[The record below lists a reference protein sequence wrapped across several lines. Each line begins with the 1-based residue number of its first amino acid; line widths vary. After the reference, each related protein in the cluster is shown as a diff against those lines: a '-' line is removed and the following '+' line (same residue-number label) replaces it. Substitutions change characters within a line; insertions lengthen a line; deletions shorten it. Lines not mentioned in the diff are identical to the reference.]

1 MRFLILTL
9 LLLFIFIS
17 GVFSQT
23 LPLQKRQKYLIDSI
37 EVIGLKSF
45 NPQTVISYSGLR
57 KGQTIQFPGDQ
68 VSSVIN
74 KLWNLD
80 LFSDINFYAK
90 NIKEKSI
97 TLQIEIEELPT
108 LNEVIINGIRKNKVQ
123 NILKE
128 TELDKGKKLSESF
141 LTNTK
146 NYIVNKFKK
155 EGYLNTKIN
164 VRNIEDSTQVNT
176 LNLLINID
184 KGERVK
190 ISDINFTGN
199 EKFKEKSL
207 VSKLKNV
214 KEKKFYRF
222 WKKSKYIPDEFIEDK
237 ENLIDFFKEKG
248 YRDARILNDTLINNK
263 DNTLT
268 INFEVEEGNRY
279 YFGDI
284 DFIGNAAYTDR
295 QLATVL
301 GIKKGDTY
309 NGILLKERIADDTK
323 PDGEDLTNLYQNSGY
338 LFSNINTVEVSAEND
353 TINFEIRVTE
363 GKLASFNKISVVGN
377 DKTNDHVIFREL
389 RTKPGELYSKDKV
402 VRTVRELGQLG
413 FFDAEQITPDF
424 KNVDPNAGTVDIEF
438 GLVEAGASQIELQGG
453 YGGGGFI
460 GTLGFSFNNFSMRNI
475 FNKKSYKPVPS
486 GDGQRLS
493 LRLQSSQ
500 FYNTYSFTFVEPWLG
515 GRQPVQFSTS
525 LSKTNQYRYDFFTGR
540 ADKSQSFEISSI
552 SIGLAKRLSI
562 PDDYF
567 LLSQSITYQYFNLNN
582 YFTGL
587 FTFGNGISN
596 NINYTVTL
604 SRNNTYTNPIFPL
617 GGSNFSISGKFSPP
631 YSLFNKVD
639 YSALGN
645 EAEFQIIDAQGQ
657 RVPDQSKIDQEK
669 FKFLEFYKI
678 KFSGSWF
685 TRIVDKLV
693 LRTQVDFGF
702 LGTYNNEKGDIP
714 FERFYVGGDGM
725 NNTYALDGREVIALR
740 GYPNFS
746 LSSRDGSTVYNKFT
760 VELRYPITLKPSAS
774 IYGTSYMESGGGYQ
788 GFRNFNPFNAQRSA
802 GFGVRIFMPA
812 FGLLGIDF
820 AYGFDNAD
828 PSNRT
833 PNGWETHF
841 TIGQQ
846 F

>member
-1 MRFLILTL
+1 MRFFTLTFFSLLI
-9 LLLFIFIS
+9 INS
-17 GVFSQT
+17 GAIAQT
-23 LPLQKRQKYLIDSI
+23 LQPQKRQKYLIDSI
-37 EVIGLKSF
+37 EVTGLKSF

-90 NIKEKSI
+90 NITEKSI

-108 LNEVIINGIRKNKVQ
+108 LNEVKINGIKKNKIQ

-128 TELDKGKKLSESF
+128 TDLDKGKKLSESF

-155 EGYLNTKIN
+155 EGFLNTKVNI
-164 VRNIEDSTQVNT
+164 RNIEDSTQINT

-190 ISDINFTGN
+190 ISNINFIGN
-199 EKFKEKSL
+199 EKFKEKIL

-222 WKKSKYIPDEFIEDK
+222 WKKSKYIPDEYTEDK

-248 YRDARILNDTLINNK
+248 FRDARILSDTVLLNK

-268 INFEVEEGNRY
+268 INFKVEEGNRY
-279 YFGDI
+279 YFGNI

-338 LFSNINTVEVSAEND
+338 LFSNINAVEISAEND
-353 TINFEIRVTE
+353 TINFEIRITE

-460 GTLGFSFNNFSMRNI
+460 GTLGFSFNNFSMKNI
-475 FNKKSYKPVPS
+475 FNKESYKPVPS

-493 LRLQSSQ
+493 VRLQSSQ
-500 FYNTYSFTFVEPWLG
+500 FYNTYSFTFAEPWLG

-525 LSKTNQYRYDFFTGR
+525 LSKTNQFRYDFFTGR

-552 SIGLAKRLSI
+552 SLGLAKRLSV

-567 LLSQSITYQYFNLNN
+567 LLSQAITYQYFNLNN

-587 FTFGNGISN
+587 FTFGDGVSN

-645 EAEFQIIDAQGQ
+645 NPKFQTVDAQGQ

-669 FKFLEFYKI
+669 FKYLEFYKI
-678 KFSGSWF
+678 KFSGSIHSQ
-685 TRIVDKLV
+685 RRNKSL
-693 LRTQVDFGF
+693 
-702 LGTYNNEKGDIP
+702 K
-714 FERFYVGGDGM
+714 
-725 NNTYALDGREVIALR
+725 
-740 GYPNFS
+740 NFS
-746 LSSRDGSTVYNKFT
+746 IMKLSNFFIILNQK
-760 VELRYPITLKPSAS
+760 S
-774 IYGTSYMESGGGYQ
+774 I
-788 GFRNFNPFNAQRSA
+788 
-802 GFGVRIFMPA
+802 
-812 FGLLGIDF
+812 
-820 AYGFDNAD
+820 
-828 PSNRT
+828 
-833 PNGWETHF
+833 
-841 TIGQQ
+841 
-846 F
+846 

>member
-1 MRFLILTL
+1 MSTP
-9 LLLFIFIS
+9 
-17 GVFSQT
+17 GAVAQT
-23 LPLQKRQKYLIDSI
+23 LQLQKRQKYLIDSI
-37 EVIGLKSF
+37 EVTGLKSF

-90 NIKEKSI
+90 NITEKSI

-108 LNEVIINGIRKNKVQ
+108 LNEVKINGIKKNKIQ

-128 TELDKGKKLSESF
+128 TDLDKGKKLSESF

-155 EGYLNTKIN
+155 EGFLNTKVNI
-164 VRNIEDSTQVNT
+164 RNIEDSTQINT

-190 ISDINFTGN
+190 ISDINFIGN
-199 EKFKEKSL
+199 EKFKEKIL

-222 WKKSKYIPDEFIEDK
+222 WKKSKYIPDEYNEDK

-248 YRDARILNDTLINNK
+248 FRDARILSDTVVLNK

-268 INFEVEEGNRY
+268 INFKVEEGNRY
-279 YFGDI
+279 YFGNI

-338 LFSNINTVEVSAEND
+338 LFSNINAVEISAEND
-353 TINFEIRVTE
+353 TINFEIRINE

-424 KNVDPNAGTVDIEF
+424 KNVDPNSGTVDIEF

-460 GTLGFSFNNFSMRNI
+460 GTLGFSFNNFSMKNI
-475 FNKKSYKPVPS
+475 FNKESYKPVPS

-493 LRLQSSQ
+493 VRLQSSQ
-500 FYNTYSFTFVEPWLG
+500 FYNTYSFTFSEPWLG

-525 LSKTNQYRYDFFTGR
+525 LSKTNQFRYDFFTGR

-552 SIGLAKRLSI
+552 SLGLAKRLSV

-567 LLSQSITYQYFNLNN
+567 LLSQAITFQYFNLKN

-587 FTFGNGISN
+587 FTFGDGVSN

-645 EAEFQIIDAQGQ
+645 NPEFQTVDAQGQ
-657 RVPDQSKIDQEK
+657 RVPDQSKIDQKK
-669 FKFLEFYKI
+669 FKYLEFYKI

-685 TRIVDKLV
+685 TRIIDKLV

-725 NNTYALDGREVIALR
+725 NNTFALDGREVISLR

-746 LSSRDGSTVYNKFT
+746 LSSREGSTVYNKFT

-774 IYGTSYMESGGGYQ
+774 IYGTSYMESGRGYQ

>member
-1 MRFLILTL
+1 MRFFTLTFFSLLISTP
-9 LLLFIFIS
+9 
-17 GVFSQT
+17 GAVAQT
-23 LPLQKRQKYLIDSI
+23 LQLQKRQKYLIDSI
-37 EVIGLKSF
+37 EVTGLKSF

-57 KGQTIQFPGDQ
+57 TGQTIQFPGDQ

-90 NIKEKSI
+90 NITEKSI
-97 TLQIEIEELPT
+97 TLQIEIEELPA
-108 LNEVIINGIRKNKVQ
+108 LNEVKINGIKKNKIQ

-128 TELDKGKKLSESF
+128 TDLDKGKKLSESF

-155 EGYLNTKIN
+155 EGFLNTKVNI
-164 VRNIEDSTQVNT
+164 RNIEDSTQINT

-190 ISDINFTGN
+190 VSNINFIGN
-199 EKFKEKSL
+199 EKFKEKIL

-222 WKKSKYIPDEFIEDK
+222 WKKSKYIPDEYNEDK

-248 YRDARILNDTLINNK
+248 FRDARILSDTVVLNK

-268 INFEVEEGNRY
+268 INFKVEEGNRY
-279 YFGDI
+279 YFGNI

-338 LFSNINTVEVSAEND
+338 LFSNINAVEISAEND
-353 TINFEIRVTE
+353 TIDFEIRINE

-460 GTLGFSFNNFSMRNI
+460 GTLGFSFNNFSMKNI
-475 FNKKSYKPVPS
+475 FNKESYKPVPS

-493 LRLQSSQ
+493 VRLQSSQ
-500 FYNTYSFTFVEPWLG
+500 FYNTYSFTFSEPWLG

-525 LSKTNQYRYDFFTGR
+525 LSKTNQFRYDFFTGR

-552 SIGLAKRLSI
+552 SLGLAKRLSV

-567 LLSQSITYQYFNLNN
+567 LLSQAITYQYFNLKN

-587 FTFGNGISN
+587 FTFGDGVSN

-631 YSLFNKVD
+631 YSLFNKID

-645 EAEFQIIDAQGQ
+645 NPEFQTVDAQGQ

-669 FKFLEFYKI
+669 FKYLEFYKI

-725 NNTYALDGREVIALR
+725 NNTFALDGREVISLR

-746 LSSRDGSTVYNKFT
+746 LSSREGSTVYNKFT

-774 IYGTSYMESGGGYQ
+774 IYGTSYMESGRGYQ

-828 PSNRT
+828 PANRS

>member
-1 MRFLILTL
+1 M
-9 LLLFIFIS
+9 
-17 GVFSQT
+17 
-23 LPLQKRQKYLIDSI
+23 
-37 EVIGLKSF
+37 
-45 NPQTVISYSGLR
+45 
-57 KGQTIQFPGDQ
+57 
-68 VSSVIN
+68 IN

-90 NIKEKSI
+90 NITEKSI

-108 LNEVIINGIRKNKVQ
+108 LNEVKINGIKKNKIQ

-128 TELDKGKKLSESF
+128 TDLDKGKKLSESF

-155 EGYLNTKIN
+155 EGFLNTKVNI
-164 VRNIEDSTQVNT
+164 RNIEDSTQINT
-176 LNLLINID
+176 LNLLVNID

-190 ISDINFTGN
+190 ISNINFIGN
-199 EKFKEKSL
+199 EKFKEKIL

-222 WKKSKYIPDEFIEDK
+222 WKKSKYIPDEYIEDK
-237 ENLIDFFKEKG
+237 ENLINFFKEKG
-248 YRDARILNDTLINNK
+248 YRDARILSDTVVLNK

-268 INFEVEEGNRY
+268 INFKVEEGNRY
-279 YFGDI
+279 YFGNI

-338 LFSNINTVEVSAEND
+338 LFSNINAVEISAEND
-353 TINFEIRVTE
+353 TINFEIRINE

-460 GTLGFSFNNFSMRNI
+460 GTLGFSFNNFSMKNI
-475 FNKKSYKPVPS
+475 FNKESYKPVPS

-493 LRLQSSQ
+493 VRLQSSQ
-500 FYNTYSFTFVEPWLG
+500 FYNTYSFTFSEPWLG

-525 LSKTNQYRYDFFTGR
+525 LSKTNQFRYDFFTGR

-552 SIGLAKRLSI
+552 SLGLAKRLSV

-567 LLSQSITYQYFNLNN
+567 LLSQAITYQYFNLNN

-587 FTFGNGISN
+587 FTFGDGVSN

-645 EAEFQIIDAQGQ
+645 NPKFQTVDAQGQ

-669 FKFLEFYKI
+669 FKYLEFYKI

-725 NNTYALDGREVIALR
+725 NNTFALDGREVISLR

-746 LSSRDGSTVYNKFT
+746 LSSREGSTVYNKFT

-774 IYGTSYMESGGGYQ
+774 IYGTSYMESGRGYQ

-828 PSNRT
+828 PANRT

>member
-1 MRFLILTL
+1 MRFFTLTFFSLLIIT
-9 LLLFIFIS
+9 S
-17 GVFSQT
+17 EAAAQT
-23 LPLQKRQKYLIDSI
+23 LQLQKRQKYLIDSI
-37 EVIGLKSF
+37 EVTGLKSF

-90 NIKEKSI
+90 NITEKSI

-108 LNEVIINGIRKNKVQ
+108 LNEVKINGIKKNKIQ

-155 EGYLNTKIN
+155 EGFLNTKVNI
-164 VRNIEDSTQVNT
+164 RNIEDSTQINT

-184 KGERVK
+184 RGERVK
-190 ISDINFTGN
+190 ISDVNFTGN
-199 EKFKEKSL
+199 EKFKEKIL

-222 WKKSKYIPDEFIEDK
+222 WKKSKYIPDEYIEDK
-237 ENLIDFFKEKG
+237 ENLINFFKEKG
-248 YRDARILNDTLINNK
+248 FRDARILSDTVVLNK

-279 YFGDI
+279 YFGNI
-284 DFIGNAAYTDR
+284 DFLGNAAYTDR

-338 LFSNINTVEVSAEND
+338 LFSNINAVEVSAEND
-353 TINFEIRVTE
+353 TINFEIRINE

-377 DKTNDHVIFREL
+377 DKTNDNVIFREL

-460 GTLGFSFNNFSMRNI
+460 GTLGFSFNNFSIRNI
-475 FNKKSYKPVPS
+475 FNKESYKPVPS

-500 FYNTYSFTFVEPWLG
+500 FYNTYSFTFAEPWLG

-525 LSKTNQYRYDFFTGR
+525 LSKTNQFRYDFFTGR
-540 ADKSQSFEISSI
+540 ADKSQS
-552 SIGLAKRLSI
+552 
-562 PDDYF
+562 
-567 LLSQSITYQYFNLNN
+567 
-582 YFTGL
+582 
-587 FTFGNGISN
+587 
-596 NINYTVTL
+596 
-604 SRNNTYTNPIFPL
+604 
-617 GGSNFSISGKFSPP
+617 
-631 YSLFNKVD
+631 
-639 YSALGN
+639 
-645 EAEFQIIDAQGQ
+645 
-657 RVPDQSKIDQEK
+657 
-669 FKFLEFYKI
+669 
-678 KFSGSWF
+678 
-685 TRIVDKLV
+685 
-693 LRTQVDFGF
+693 
-702 LGTYNNEKGDIP
+702 
-714 FERFYVGGDGM
+714 
-725 NNTYALDGREVIALR
+725 
-740 GYPNFS
+740 
-746 LSSRDGSTVYNKFT
+746 
-760 VELRYPITLKPSAS
+760 LK
-774 IYGTSYMESGGGYQ
+774 
-788 GFRNFNPFNAQRSA
+788 
-802 GFGVRIFMPA
+802 
-812 FGLLGIDF
+812 
-820 AYGFDNAD
+820 
-828 PSNRT
+828 
-833 PNGWETHF
+833 
-841 TIGQQ
+841 
-846 F
+846 

>member
-1 MRFLILTL
+1 MRFLTLTFF
-9 LLLFIFIS
+9 LLFIFAS
-17 GVFSQT
+17 KVVSQT

-37 EVIGLKSF
+37 EVTGLKSF

-90 NIKEKSI
+90 NITEKSI
-97 TLQIEIEELPT
+97 TLEIEIEELPT
-108 LNEVIINGIRKNKVQ
+108 LNEVKINGIKKNKIQ

-146 NYIVNKFKK
+146 NYIINKFKK

-164 VRNIEDSTQVNT
+164 IRNIEDSTQVNT

-190 ISDINFTGN
+190 IRDINFKGN
-199 EKFKEKSL
+199 EKFKGKSL
-207 VSKLKNV
+207 VSKLKNI

-222 WKKSKYIPDEFIEDK
+222 WKKSKYIPDEFTEDK

-248 YRDARILNDTLINNK
+248 YRDARILNDTVIINK

-279 YFGDI
+279 YFGNI

-338 LFSNINTVEVSAEND
+338 LFSNINAVEVSAEND

-475 FNKKSYKPVPS
+475 FNKESYKPVPS

-525 LSKTNQYRYDFFTGR
+525 LSKTNQFRYDFFTGR

-552 SIGLAKRLSI
+552 SVGLAKRLTV

-567 LLSQSITYQYFNLNN
+567 LLSQAITYQYFNLNN

-587 FTFGNGISN
+587 FTFGNGVSN

-639 YSALGN
+639 YSALEN
-645 EAEFQIIDAQGQ
+645 EAEFQTINAIGQ

-685 TRIVDKLV
+685 TRIIDKLV
-693 LRTQVDFGF
+693 LRTQIDFGF
-702 LGTYNNEKGDIP
+702 LGTYNNERGDIP

-725 NNTYALDGREVIALR
+725 NNTFALDGREVISLR

-746 LSSRDGSTVYNKFT
+746 LSSREGSTVYNKFT

-774 IYGTSYMESGGGYQ
+774 IYGTSYMESGRGYQ

>member
-1 MRFLILTL
+1 MRFLTLTFF
-9 LLLFIFIS
+9 LLFIFAS
-17 GVFSQT
+17 KVVSQT

-37 EVIGLKSF
+37 EVTGLKSF

-90 NIKEKSI
+90 NITEKSI

-108 LNEVIINGIRKNKVQ
+108 LNEVKINGIKKNKIQ

-146 NYIVNKFKK
+146 NYIINKFKK

-164 VRNIEDSTQVNT
+164 IRNIEDSTQVNT

-190 ISDINFTGN
+190 IRDINFKGN
-199 EKFKEKSL
+199 EKFKGKSL
-207 VSKLKNV
+207 VSKLKNI

-222 WKKSKYIPDEFIEDK
+222 WKKSKYIPDEFTEDK

-248 YRDARILNDTLINNK
+248 YRDARILNDTVIINK

-279 YFGDI
+279 YFGNI

-338 LFSNINTVEVSAEND
+338 LFSNINAVEVSAEND

-475 FNKKSYKPVPS
+475 FNKESYKPVPS

-525 LSKTNQYRYDFFTGR
+525 LSKTNQFRYDFFTGR

-552 SIGLAKRLSI
+552 SVGLAKRLTV

-567 LLSQSITYQYFNLNN
+567 LLSQAITYQYFNLNN

-587 FTFGNGISN
+587 FTFGNGVSN

-639 YSALGN
+639 YSALEN
-645 EAEFQIIDAQGQ
+645 EAEFQTINAIGQ

-685 TRIVDKLV
+685 TRIIDKLV
-693 LRTQVDFGF
+693 LRTQIDFGF
-702 LGTYNNEKGDIP
+702 LGTYNNERGDIP

-725 NNTYALDGREVIALR
+725 NNTFALDGREVISLR

-746 LSSRDGSTVYNKFT
+746 LSSREGSTVYNKFT

-774 IYGTSYMESGGGYQ
+774 IYGTSYMESGRGYQ